1 MLPSRRRASK
11 PISMHRRTQLRIDT
25 AALEHNLHLLNK
37 WNGSNFFCPMVK
49 ANAYGHGAV
58 IVAKTIEQM
67 GLPTMGVALVEEGVE
82 LRQNGITK
90 EILSFSPLSEEG
102 ADAAIKNRITPVIT
116 RLDDILAL
124 EAVRGN
130 QDVHVHLKF
139 NTGMQRLGFD
149 AFELPLLKAELK
161 NKSWIKVDGVCTHL
175 THGEDADLANGPSA
189 LQLKQFHEMTNGI
202 PGVRHAHKSASLAVL
217 KEKDKHQVGARPG
230 IGIYGLPHDGRSVGE
245 GLRPVLTWNTEI
257 VNTHTVEQG
266 ASVSYSGRWTAKRKS
281 TIGVIPMGYGDGYM
295 RILSNKGV
303 MLCRGQRVPVVGS
316 VCMDYILLDLTDIEG
331 DGKVQPGEPVV
342 VLGRQ
347 GQAEISAGELGELAG
362 TIAYEIVTS
371 ISKRVAR
378 RAV

>member
-1 MLPSRRRASK
+1 
-11 PISMHRRTQLRIDT
+11 MHRRTQLRIDT
-25 AALEHNLHLLNK
+25 AALEHNLHLLKK
-37 WNGSNFFCPMVK
+37 WNGPNFFCPMVK
-49 ANAYGHGAV
+49 ANAYGHGSV
-58 IVAKTIEQM
+58 LVAKTIEQM

-90 EILSFSPLSEEG
+90 EIVTFAPLTEEG
-102 ADAAIKNRITPVIT
+102 ADAVMKNKLTPVIT
-116 RLDDILAL
+116 RLDDLLAL
-124 EAVRGN
+124 EAVRGK
-130 QDVHVHLKF
+130 QDVEVHLKL

-149 AFELPLLKAELK
+149 TAEIPLLKAEI
-161 NKSWIKVDGVCTHL
+161 KSKPWIKVAGVCTHL
-175 THGEDADLANGPSA
+175 THGEDAEMANGPTA
-189 LQLKQFHEMTNGI
+189 AQLKLFHQMAEGF

-217 KEKDKHQVGARPG
+217 KEKEKHNVGARPG
-230 IGIYGLPHDGRSVGE
+230 IGIYGLPHNRREVGE
-245 GLRPVLTWNTEI
+245 GLRPVLSWNTEI
-257 VNTHTVEQG
+257 TMVHTVDKG
-266 ASVSYSGRWTAKRKS
+266 ANVSYSGRWTAARKS
-281 TIGVIPMGYGDGYM
+281 TIGVVPMGYGDGYM
-295 RILSNKGV
+295 RVLSNRGF

-362 TIAYEIVTS
+362 TIAYEIVTN